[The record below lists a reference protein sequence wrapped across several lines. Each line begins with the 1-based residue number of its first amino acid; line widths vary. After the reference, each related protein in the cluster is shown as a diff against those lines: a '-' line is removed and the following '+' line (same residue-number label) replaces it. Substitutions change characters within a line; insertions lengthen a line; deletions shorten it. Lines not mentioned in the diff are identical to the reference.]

1 MFLHLDGKYTK
12 IYFIFAHKYVK
23 RTLIDIM
30 NKINKTLKAIL
41 LLVVSFIIILVAS
54 IQRDGKVFGHHL
66 KSENSK
72 AITKS
77 VNDTMHIA
85 EDGSYVIN
93 TMQLG
98 KNITGYGG
106 NVPLEITVKNGRI
119 LNVKALPN
127 LETPDF
133 FNEAKSL
140 LKKWNGKS
148 LDEAQKMKVDAV
160 SGATFSSKAI
170 IANMERGIAF
180 AQKNTVKENWYSK
193 FDASPKGIIALIVV
207 LMAAIIPLFYK
218 NKEYRIIQ
226 QVLNIAILGFWC
238 GTFLSY
244 SALMNY
250 MSNGINVLEYI
261 VPVIMLI
268 TAFIY
273 PIFGKKQ
280 YYCTHICPYGA
291 LQELTGKCVNYKIK
305 IGSQTIKKLDI
316 MRRIILVVLMLCMW
330 TGLWFGWIDYEPFSA
345 FIWKSASVI
354 VLVIALGFLLLSTI
368 ITRPYCRFVCPMGS
382 LFKIKL

>member
-1 MFLHLDGKYTK
+1 
-12 IYFIFAHKYVK
+12 
-23 RTLIDIM
+23 M

-54 IQRDGKVFGHHL
+54 IQRDGKVLGHQQ
-66 KSENSK
+66 KSGKTESVK
-72 AITKS
+72 KS
-77 VNDTMHIA
+77 VNDTMYVT

-93 TMQLG
+93 TTQLG
-98 KNITGYGG
+98 KDITGYGG
-106 NVPLEITVKNGRI
+106 NVPLEITIKKGRI
-119 LNVKALPN
+119 LKVKALPN

-133 FNEAKSL
+133 FNEAKTL
-140 LKKWNGKS
+140 LKKWEGKP
-148 LDEAQKMKVDAV
+148 LDEAQNLKVDAV

-170 IANMERGIAF
+170 IANMKRGIAF
-180 AQKNTVKENWYSK
+180 AQKNTIKENWYSK

-218 NKEYRIIQ
+218 NKRYRLIQ

-280 YYCTHICPYGA
+280 YYCTNICPYGA
-291 LQELTGKCVNYKIK
+291 LQELTGKCIKYKIK
-305 IGSQTIKKLDI
+305 IKSKTIKRLDI
-316 MRRIILVVLMLCMW
+316 IRRTILVILMLCMW

-354 VLVIALGFLLLSTI
+354 VLIIALGFLLLSTI